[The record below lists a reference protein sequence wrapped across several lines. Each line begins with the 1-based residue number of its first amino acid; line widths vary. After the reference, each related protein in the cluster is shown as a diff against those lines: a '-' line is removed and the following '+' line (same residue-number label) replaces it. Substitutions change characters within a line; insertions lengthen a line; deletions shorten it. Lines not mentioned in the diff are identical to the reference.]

1 MKALAVLAHPDDES
15 FGVGA
20 VIAWL
25 RRHSVAVEALV
36 FTQGENSTLGAT
48 GDPAALAR
56 RRTGELERA
65 SRKLGLSEY
74 RLLEY
79 PDGGLAD
86 VPLAERVRRVEEA
99 GPVDFYLA
107 FDWGGITGHS
117 DHVAA
122 TEAAFESAKST
133 GAGLYLWALSEE
145 AASGL
150 NQRFRHSR
158 FQGRPEAEVTFRLGV
173 SRDRQAQWEAILCH
187 DSQSGGMGVVWARL
201 ELLGH
206 IERLVEEIP
215 AQRRELFLGD
225 GPER

>member
-1 MKALAVLAHPDDES
+1 MTGIKALAVLAHPDDES
-15 FGVGA
+15 FGVGGI
-20 VIAWL
+20 IAWL

-36 FTQGENSTLGAT
+36 FTQGEESTLGAT

-56 RRTGELERA
+56 QRTGELERA
-65 SRKLGLSEY
+65 SRKLGLCDY

-86 VPLAERVRRVEEA
+86 VPLVEEA

-107 FDWGGITGHS
+107 FDWGGITGHN
-117 DHVAA
+117 DNVAA
-122 TEAAFESAKST
+122 TEAAFEAAKSS
-133 GAGLYLWALSEE
+133 GAGLYLWAQSEK

-158 FQGRPEAEVTFRLGV
+158 FQGRPEVEVTFRLGV

-187 DSQSGGMGVVWARL
+187 ESQSGGLGVVRARL

-206 IERLVEEIP
+206 IERLMEQKP
-215 AQRRELFLGD
+215 ARRRELFMRG
-225 GPER
+225 GPEG